1 MGPIVRIALACGF
14 VFVVGFVISIGQS
27 APVNAQG
34 GIVCDFG
41 PKKYKDC
48 CRRSYREHPKLG
60 ARKRADDIDACMDA
74 KPAAK
79 KTPAKD
85 TKEAA
90 PKDKPKELSKDDF
103 KKDDAKDAPKDEP
116 TKPVEPKK
124 D

>member
-1 MGPIVRIALACGF
+1 MGPIVKIATACGF
-14 VFVVGFVISIGQS
+14 ALAIVFLISIGQS
-27 APVNAQG
+27 APANAQG

-41 PKKYKDC
+41 PKKYKNC
-48 CRRSYREHPKLG
+48 CKQSYREHPKLG

-74 KPAAK
+74 KPKAK

-90 PKDKPKELSKDDF
+90 PKDTPKNSSKEDT
-103 KKDDAKDAPKDEP
+103 KKEDSKDEP

>member
-1 MGPIVRIALACGF
+1 MGPIVRIATACGF
-14 VFVVGFVISIGQS
+14 ALAIVFLISIGQS
-27 APVNAQG
+27 APANAQG
-34 GIVCDFG
+34 GMVCDFG
-41 PKKYKDC
+41 PKKYKEC

-90 PKDKPKELSKDDF
+90 PKDKPKESSKDDS
-103 KKDDAKDAPKDEP
+103 KKDDDKDEP

-124 D
+124 N

>member
-1 MGPIVRIALACGF
+1 MRTITQIIAACGF
-14 VFVVGFVISIGQS
+14 ALTIVFLTSIGHS
-27 APVNAQG
+27 APANAQG

-48 CRRSYREHPKLG
+48 CRRSYKEHPKLG

-74 KPAAK
+74 KPKAK

-85 TKEAA
+85 AKEAA
-90 PKDKPKELSKDDF
+90 PKDTPKDTSKDDS
-103 KKDDAKDAPKDEP
+103 KKDDAKDEP

>member
-1 MGPIVRIALACGF
+1 MACGF
-14 VFVVGFVISIGQS
+14 ALAIVFLISIGQS
-27 APVNAQG
+27 APANAQG

-48 CRRSYREHPKLG
+48 CRRSYKEHPKLG

-90 PKDKPKELSKDDF
+90 PKDTPKESSKDNS
-103 KKDDAKDAPKDEP
+103 KKTTPKRTSRP
-116 TKPVEPKK
+116 SRSSPRKISV
-124 D
+124 